1 MIGEYYAMYL
11 LPNPNKGVALH
22 KIKTRLQTYYPA
34 RGWTADLVM
43 SQDLL

>member
-22 KIKTRLQTYYPA
+22 KIKTRLQTYYQLGAGP
-34 RGWTADLVM
+34 
-43 SQDLL
+43 QI